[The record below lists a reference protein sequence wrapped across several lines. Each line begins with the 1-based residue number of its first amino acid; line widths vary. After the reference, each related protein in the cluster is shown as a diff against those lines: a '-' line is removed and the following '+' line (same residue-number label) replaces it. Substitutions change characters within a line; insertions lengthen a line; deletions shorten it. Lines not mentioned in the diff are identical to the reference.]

1 MSETSYTPAEMM
13 TIAAARGLTSDT
25 VCFVGIGIP
34 SAAANLARLTHAPDV
49 VLIYES
55 GTIGA
60 KPKVLPLSIGDGE
73 LADTA
78 DTVVSVPE
86 IFRYW
91 LQGGRVDVGF
101 LGAAQVD
108 KLGRLNTTVIGGS
121 YEHPKLRL
129 PGAGGA
135 PEIATSAKEVWIVL
149 KQSKRSLVEELSF
162 VTSSGFVDKPVANP
176 RARGRGQTTLVTDLG
191 VMRSDP
197 ATHELVLI
205 ALHPGVTAE
214 QVQAETGWE
223 LRVADHIERTPPPT
237 AEELH
242 VLRELHE
249 RTRLAHGGQDAG
261 GE

>member
-1 MSETSYTPAEMM
+1 MDQTYTPAEMM
-13 TIAAARGLTSDT
+13 TVAAARGLSNGT

-60 KPKVLPLSIGDGE
+60 KPNVLPLSIGDGE

-108 KLGRLNTTVIGGS
+108 KYGRLNTTMIGGS

-135 PEIATSAKEVWIVL
+135 PEIATSAKEAWIVL
-149 KQSKRSLVEELSF
+149 KHGKRSLVETLSF
-162 VTSSGFVDKPVANP
+162 VTSSGFVDKSSTAHT
-176 RARGRGQTTLVTDLG
+176 RGRGPTTLVTDLC

-197 ATHELVLI
+197 ENNELVLT
-205 ALHPGVTAE
+205 ALHPGVSVDHVRE
-214 QVQAETGWE
+214 ETGWE
-223 LRVADHIERTPPPT
+223 LRVAETLSVNAAPS
-237 AEELH
+237 AEELRA
-242 VLRELHE
+242 LRDLHD
-249 RTRLAHGGQDAG
+249 RTRRAHGGEDSG
-261 GE
+261 DD